1 MRFARINLPGTSGPI
16 SGAVSSDGTGL
27 DLGGE
32 ILPIAPG
39 AFAPAITGWI
49 YGPLLN
55 ERATWDRFGDK
66 LNADPYKAPPTVP
79 VLYFKPK
86 NTHLGHGGKVRLP
99 AYAERVEL
107 GASLG
112 LVFKRQV
119 ARATPQDAMEAVGG
133 ATIVLDLSVPNDSV
147 YRPPVQEKC
156 FDGACPVGPWVV
168 ELGDLPADLSSLVVR
183 TLVNGK
189 PVAERRL
196 DGLVR
201 PAPQLIADVTAFMT
215 LAEGD
220 VLTLGYPVGAVP
232 TAGRG
237 DHVRVEIDGIGALE
251 CTIEEN
257 VA

>member
-1 MRFARINLPGTSGPI
+1 MRHARITLSGQAGPM
-16 SGAVSSDGTGL
+16 SGAVTPDGAGL
-27 DLGGE
+27 DLGGR
-32 ILPIAPG
+32 ILPIPPG
-39 AFAPAITGWI
+39 GFAPAVEGWV

-55 ERATWDRFGDK
+55 ERSTWERFGDK

-86 NTHLGHGGKVRLP
+86 NTHLGHGGVVRLP

-112 LVFKRQV
+112 LVFGRQT
-119 ARATPQDAMEAVGG
+119 ARAAEAEGLDNVAGF
-133 ATIVLDLSVPNDSV
+133 TIVLDLSVPNDSV

-168 ELGDLPADLSSLVVR
+168 DKADLPADLSTLSIR
-183 TLVNGK
+183 TYVNGGK
-189 PVAERRL
+189 VAERRL
-196 DGLVR
+196 DDLYRSPAKLV
-201 PAPQLIADVTAFMT
+201 ADVTDFMA
-215 LAEGD
+215 LSAGD

-237 DHVRVEIDGIGALE
+237 DAVRIEIDGIGALD
-251 CTIEEN
+251 CTISEES
-257 VA
+257 A